1 MRFANQLVLVCDG
14 QILSNGRYRSIEHR
28 AVVHPDKG
36 RISAAMFHQPCP
48 RHDNR
53 PLPELVKKGSS
64 RARYK
69 SMKYMDFMKSFFA
82 AKLDGRRSHMDALR
96 I

>member
-1 MRFANQLVLVCDG
+1 
-14 QILSNGRYRSIEHR
+14 
-28 AVVHPDKG
+28 
-36 RISAAMFHQPCP
+36 MFHQPCP